1 MRTSLA
7 LAALLGLSNA
17 AAVLPRQSE
26 PTKYKIELA
35 PDDVRTV
42 TEKEKWALRAEHKH
56 FIDVTN
62 LDEPGY
68 SLQFLASFP
77 GAVAQTTA
85 VKALLPKLSQTNL
98 RSTLTT
104 FSNFHNRYY
113 TSTYGQ
119 QSAEW
124 LLGQVQSIITASG
137 ATNVKVAKF
146 THSWR
151 QPSIIATIP
160 GKSASTIVVGAHQD
174 SVNLQNPS
182 GGRAPGADDDGSGSV
197 TILEAF
203 RVLLTDSKIASGQ
216 AANTIEFH
224 WYAGEEA
231 GLLGSGAIF
240 QQYARDGRQVKAML
254 NQDMT
259 GYVKPGTKEVIG
271 IATDY
276 VDAGLTAFLKKVIAA
291 VSADLYEA
299 QIAATNPVQQY
310 SSLPT
315 VDFKCGYACSD
326 HASATRSGFPS
337 ALAFESSFDNDSP
350 YIHSADD
357 TVSTVNFAHVL
368 EFSKVVVGFAYE
380 LGFATL

>member
-7 LAALLGLSNA
+7 LAALVGLSNA
-17 AAVLPRQSE
+17 AALLPRQSE

-98 RSTLTT
+98 RNTLTT

-216 AANTIEFH
+216 ATNTIEFH

-231 GLLGSGAIF
+231 GLLGSGAVF

-291 VSADLYEA
+291 YSA
-299 QIAATNPVQQY
+299 
-310 SSLPT
+310 LPT

>member
-1 MRTSLA
+1 MRSAIA

-17 AAVLPRQSE
+17 AAIQPRKVE
-26 PTKYKIELA
+26 PELFKIELG
-35 PDDVRTV
+35 PGDVRTV
-42 TEKEKWALRAEHKH
+42 TEEEKWALRAEHKH

-62 LDEPGY
+62 LDEPGFK
-68 SLQFLASFP
+68 LQFLAPFP

-85 VKALLPKLSQTNL
+85 VKTLIPKLSQTNL

-124 LLGQVQSIITASG
+124 LFGQVQSIITASG
-137 ATNVKVAKF
+137 ATNVKVQKF

-151 QPSIIATIP
+151 QPSIIATIT
-160 GKSASTIVVGAHQD
+160 GKSASTVVVGAHQD

-182 GGRAPGADDDGSGSV
+182 TGRAPGADDDGSGTV

-203 RVLLTDSKIASGQ
+203 RVLLTDSRITSGQ
-216 AANTIEFH
+216 ATNTIEFH

-240 QQYARDGRQVKAML
+240 QQYKRDGRQVKAML

-259 GYVKPGTKEVIG
+259 GYVKPGSKEVVG
-271 IATDY
+271 ILTDN
-276 VDAGLTAFLKKVIAA
+276 VDAGLTAFLKKVVAA
-291 VSADLYEA
+291 
-299 QIAATNPVQQY
+299 Y

-315 VDFKCGYACSD
+315 VDSTCGYGCSD
-326 HASATRSGFPS
+326 HASATRAGYPS
-337 ALAFESSFDNDSP
+337 AMAFESTFDDSSP
-350 YIHSADD
+350 LIHSAQD
-357 TVSTVNFAHVL
+357 TISTVNFAHVL
-368 EFSKVVVGFAYE
+368 EFSKIVLGFAYE
-380 LGFATL
+380 LGFAAL